1 MYVLQDDEKDDPQWS
16 LEDVIAAEME
26 VGGVKITADDV
37 DIMSRTSECVFE
49 ILERA
54 WASID
59 CALIDMKIEFG
70 VNSKG
75 MQANGVQELLDSL
88 QGFFRFCS
96 RPIFE
101 FNDISIQQVDGNGR
115 KRSGKANA
123 QPLKEVYYF
132 VFHVLSFIKQ
142 NVDTSFDDFISEQI
156 RSSTPFACFIFTL
169 IAGCPNQVTFE
180 SGLK

>member
-54 WASID
+54 WASIN
-59 CALIDMKIEFG
+59 CVLIDMKIEFG

-75 MQANGVQELLDSL
+75 MQANCVQELLDNVQAFFLVL
-88 QGFFRFCS
+88 Q
-96 RPIFE
+96 
-101 FNDISIQQVDGNGR
+101 Q
-115 KRSGKANA
+115 A
-123 QPLKEVYYF
+123 YM
-132 VFHVLSFIKQ
+132 
-142 NVDTSFDDFISEQI
+142 
-156 RSSTPFACFIFTL
+156 
-169 IAGCPNQVTFE
+169 
-180 SGLK
+180 